1 MIRGIRD
8 QLSLRPADRLRK
20 HKEAPAVRLRRRD
33 VRRVATSANGPNR
46 PWRRAEA
53 AEEHV
58 ESTLRVIRTR
68 QGGRENANYW

>member
-33 VRRVATSANGPNR
+33 VPAG
-46 PWRRAEA
+46 W
-53 AEEHV
+53 
-58 ESTLRVIRTR
+58 
-68 QGGRENANYW
+68 